1 MKKPETIYC
10 AFIVVCLQLLV
21 VANAIAQYNEPYR
34 PQTTRILIVLD
45 GSGSMKDKWGETT
58 RWEAAKEILYKT
70 TDSIQRINKNVE
82 FGVRIFGHQSKHSE
96 KNCKDSKLEVPFA
109 KLNAKKIKEV
119 LDATTPQ
126 GWTPIAYS
134 LEQAAGD
141 FLLQPNV
148 QNAIILITDGLET
161 CNGDVCVAGKALHDK
176 RITLRPYVIGL
187 GLAINE
193 QKFFDCVGKYFDV
206 ADVPQFREVL
216 NATISQSLNP
226 TTVQIN
232 LLNGAGRP
240 VETDIALSVYD
251 SYSKQLLYN
260 FIHALDNNGLPD
272 TLRLDPKGKYD
283 VVAHTIPQ
291 VRKNEVELIAGTHNI
306 VPIETP
312 QGTIKIVSDKRA
324 TAVQAIIKDSK
335 TNETI
340 YVQEANAEM
349 KYLTG
354 MYDVQVLTLPRI
366 IVNNIELASGTM
378 KEIEVPLQG
387 TLNINA
393 ALGGVGGIFKEVD
406 GKLER
411 VFEFKPIKPKET
423 IQLLPGKYVFVFRQ
437 GNVYEAIYTRKTTF
451 EINSGATTTLR
462 F

>member
-1 MKKPETIYC
+1 MKKLKFIYC
-10 AFIVVCLQLLV
+10 TCIAICLQLLF
-21 VANAIAQYNEPYR
+21 AENAYAQYNEPYR

-45 GSGSMKDKWGETT
+45 GSGSMKDKWGEAN

-70 TDSIQRINKNVE
+70 IDSIQRINKNVE
-82 FGVRIFGHQSKHSE
+82 FGIRIFGHQSKHSE

-109 KLNAKKIKEV
+109 KLNSKKIKET

-141 FLLQPNV
+141 FTLQPNIH
-148 QNAIILITDGLET
+148 NAIILITDGLET
-161 CNGDVCVAGKALHDK
+161 CNGDICAAGKALHDK

-193 QKFFDCVGKYFDV
+193 QKMFDCVGKYFDV
-206 ADVPQFREVL
+206 VDAPKFQEVL

-232 LLNGAGRP
+232 LLNAAGRP
-240 VETDIALSVYD
+240 TETDIALSIYD

-260 FIHALDNNGLPD
+260 FIHALDNKGLPD

-283 VVAHTIPQ
+283 IVAHTIPQ
-291 VRKNEVELIAGTHNI
+291 VRKNEVELTAGTHNI
-306 VPIETP
+306 IPIETP
-312 QGTIKIVSDKRA
+312 QGTIKITSDKRA
-324 TAVQAIIKDSK
+324 AQVQAIIKNSK
-335 TNETI
+335 TGETI
-340 YVQEANAEM
+340 YVQEVNAEM

-354 MYDVQVLTLPRI
+354 TYDVQVLTLPRI
-366 IVNNIELASGTM
+366 IVPNIELVSGTM

-393 ALGGVGGIFKEVD
+393 ALGGVGGIFKDVD

-411 VFEFKPIKPKET
+411 VFEFKPIKPKES
-423 IQLLPGKYVFVFRQ
+423 IQLLPGKYVFVYRQ
-437 GNVYEAIYTRKTTF
+437 GNVYEAVFTKKVNF
-451 EINSGATTTLR
+451 EINAGVTTTLR

>member
-1 MKKPETIYC
+1 MKKPEIIHFV
-10 AFIVVCLQLLV
+10 FIVVCLQLFV
-21 VANAIAQYNEPYR
+21 IAKAIAQYNVPYR
-34 PQTTRILIVLD
+34 PLTPRILIVLD

-70 TDSIQRINKNVE
+70 IDSIQRANKNVE
-82 FGVRIFGHQSKHSE
+82 FGIRIFGHQSKHSE

-109 KLNAKKIKEV
+109 RLNSKKIKEV

-134 LEQAAGD
+134 LEQAVSD
-141 FLLQPNV
+141 FTVQPNV

-161 CNGDVCVAGKALHDK
+161 CNGDVCKAGKTLHDK

-206 ADVPQFREVL
+206 ADAPQFREVL

-232 LLNGAGRP
+232 LLNAAGRP
-240 VETDIALSVYD
+240 AETDIAISIYD

-260 FIHALDNNGLPD
+260 FIHALDSKGLPD

-283 VVAHTIPQ
+283 VVVHTIPQ
-291 VRKNEVELIAGTHNI
+291 VRKNEVELTAGIHNI
-306 VPIETP
+306 IPIETP
-312 QGTIKIVSDKRA
+312 QGTIKITSDKRA
-324 TAVQAIIKDSK
+324 ASVLSIIKNSK
-335 TNETI
+335 TSETI
-340 YVQEANAEM
+340 YVQEVNTEM

-354 MYDVQVLTLPRI
+354 TYDVQVLTMPRI
-366 IVNNIELASGTM
+366 IVNNIELADGTV

-387 TLNINA
+387 ALNINA
-393 ALGGVGGIFKEVD
+393 ALGGVGGIFKEAD

-411 VFEFKPIKPKET
+411 VFEFKPIKPKES
-423 IQLLPGKYVFVFRQ
+423 IQLLPGKYVFVYRQ
-437 GNVYEAIYTRKTTF
+437 GNVYEAIYTRKTAF
-451 EINSGATTTLR
+451 EINSGITTTLR

>member
-1 MKKPETIYC
+1 
-10 AFIVVCLQLLV
+10 
-21 VANAIAQYNEPYR
+21 
-34 PQTTRILIVLD
+34 
-45 GSGSMKDKWGETT
+45 
-58 RWEAAKEILYKT
+58 
-70 TDSIQRINKNVE
+70 
-82 FGVRIFGHQSKHSE
+82 
-96 KNCKDSKLEVPFA
+96 
-109 KLNAKKIKEV
+109 
-119 LDATTPQ
+119 
-126 GWTPIAYS
+126 
-134 LEQAAGD
+134 
-141 FLLQPNV
+141 
-148 QNAIILITDGLET
+148 
-161 CNGDVCVAGKALHDK
+161 
-176 RITLRPYVIGL
+176 
-187 GLAINE
+187 
-193 QKFFDCVGKYFDV
+193 V
-206 ADVPQFREVL
+206 ADAPQFREVL

-283 VVAHTIPQ
+283 IVAHTIPQ
-291 VRKNEVELIAGTHNI
+291 VRKNDVELIAGTHNI
-306 VPIETP
+306 IPIETP

-340 YVQEANAEM
+340 YVQEANTEM

-354 MYDVQVLTLPRI
+354 KYDVQVLTLPRI
-366 IVNNIELASGTM
+366 IVNNIELVSGAM

-423 IQLLPGKYVFVFRQ
+423 IQLLPGKYVFVYRQ

-451 EINSGATTTLR
+451 EINSGVNTTLR